1 MKTISFQFALFF
13 NGTFDRP
20 DQKYNQINERLNN
33 IFDGIPGIVP
43 IDQNTP
49 LEFPYVQLRST
60 NGKYILNLSKIR
72 ADLLVTYGIQEIT
85 EGERKDFTIKCTNL
99 MQELLSYIKY
109 SRLGLVGNF
118 IIEVKSPVEKL
129 NNAFLKKDLSKATE
143 IKIRYN
149 YRKKWQNTEVNDV
162 IDIQTITFNDNGRP
176 LPAIQIQRDINT
188 VPELQLNLGKK
199 EVENYLNTFFNQ
211 LSEKE
216 LGGIIQ

>member
-1 MKTISFQFALFF
+1 M
-13 NGTFDRP
+13 
-20 DQKYNQINERLNN
+20 QINERLNN

-43 IDQNTP
+43 IDQSTP
-49 LEFPYVQLRST
+49 IDFPYVQLRSIS
-60 NGKYILNLSKIR
+60 GKYILNLSKVR
-72 ADLLVTYGIQEIT
+72 ADLVVTYGIQEINDA
-85 EGERKDFTIKCTNL
+85 ERKDFTIKCTNL
-99 MQELLSYIKY
+99 MQELLSYVKY

-118 IIEVKSPVEKL
+118 ILEVKAPVDKL
-129 NNAFLKKDLSKATE
+129 NSVFLKKDLSKATE

-149 YRKKWQNTEVNDV
+149 YRKKWQNTEINDV
-162 IDIQTITFNDNGRP
+162 VDIQSITFNDNGKP

-199 EVENYLNTFFNQ
+199 EVENYLSTFFSQ